1 MSRYYK
7 VHSTRVQEAS
17 YPYSSPMTPTRTST
31 SGELS
36 EVEVFHHTVGTSIHV
51 DSVDISFLGSPGK
64 SVNDVLKLTDKIA
77 KAVKQLAWDMRYD
90 RMMTSL
96 QEVLESTKEKDYAL

>member
-17 YPYSSPMTPTRTST
+17 FPYSSPIAPTRTST
-31 SGELS
+31 AGELS
-36 EVEVFHHTVGTSIHV
+36 EVEVFHHTASTSIHV
-51 DSVDISFLGSPGK
+51 DSVVISFLGSPGK
-64 SVNDVLKLTDKIA
+64 SVHDVLKLTDKIS
-77 KAVKQLAWDMRYD
+77 KAAKQLAWDMRYH

-96 QEVLESTKEKDYAL
+96 DTALETTKQKDHAL